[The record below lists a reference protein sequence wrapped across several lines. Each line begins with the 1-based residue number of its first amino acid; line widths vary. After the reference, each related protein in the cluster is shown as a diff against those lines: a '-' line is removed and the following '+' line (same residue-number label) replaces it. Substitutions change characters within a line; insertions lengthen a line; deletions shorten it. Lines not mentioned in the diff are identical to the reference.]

1 MKFISYIYVLF
12 LGLILSS
19 CSDNDNNYIPPA
31 LDDPKNQETDEVYN
45 DPDFTPHKD
54 GEPYDSYRGLVMA
67 GYQGWFGT
75 PGDDCSH
82 GDQWYHYQERGMFEP
97 GVLRNSID
105 FWPDVSEYEKK
116 YDTNNF
122 YYPNGQ
128 KAQVYSSYDKSS
140 ILLHFKWMKDY
151 GIDGVFMQRFVSEV
165 IDNPKGKDH
174 FDKVL
179 KSAMEGSNTYQRAIC
194 IMYDLSGSRP
204 EQYQKVLDDA
214 KTIMDNYQLL
224 DRNAKQKFYLYENG
238 KPLIVLWGVGFN
250 DNRPYSLT
258 DVEQLMNGLKEKGFS
273 IMLGVPTYWRD
284 LNGDTMND
292 TKLHELV
299 KKADVIMPWFV
310 GRYNKDSYPEKHD
323 LIVKD
328 IKWCKENDVEYAP
341 LCFPGY
347 ADRNMHPNNTISPRY
362 GGQFLW
368 DQAYH
373 CIKSGAQ
380 MLYIA
385 MFDEIDEGTA
395 IFKCLNKKDVP
406 DNIPSEDYYVLFKD
420 NKYSVVNEKV
430 EGLTGNNWCE
440 SAKELNV
447 EFQGV
452 EDEYSTDQY
461 LWITGQAAKM
471 LRGEIPLKSQMP
483 NR

>member
-1 MKFISYIYVLF
+1 MKIIAYINIFMLELLLF
-12 LGLILSS
+12 S
-19 CSDNDNNYIPPA
+19 CNSNNNKNIPPA
-31 LDDPKNQETDEVYN
+31 LDEPINPGTDEVYN
-45 DPDFTPHKD
+45 KPDFTPHKD
-54 GEPYDSYRGLVMA
+54 GEPYDSYKGLVMA

-75 PGDDCSH
+75 PGDGCSH
-82 GDQWYHYQERGMFEP
+82 GEQWYHYQERGIFEP

-116 YDTNNF
+116 YETNNF

-140 ILLHFKWMKDY
+140 VLLHFKWMKEY
-151 GIDGVFMQRFVSEV
+151 GLDGVFMQRFVCEV
-165 IDNPKGKDH
+165 IGNTQSKDH

-179 KSAMEGSNTYQRAIC
+179 EAAMEGSNLYQKAIC
-194 IMYDLSGSRP
+194 ISYDLSGAIP
-204 EQYQKVLDDA
+204 DHFLGVLNDA
-214 KTIMDNYQLL
+214 KAIMDKYSLL
-224 DRNAKQKFYLYENG
+224 NRNIKQKFYLYENG
-238 KPLIVLWGVGFN
+238 KPLIMLWGVGFN
-250 DNRPYSLT
+250 DKRQYSLT
-258 DVEQLMNGLKEKGFS
+258 DVELLMRGLKDMGFS
-273 IMLGVPTYWRD
+273 IILGVPTYWRD
-284 LNGDTMND
+284 LNGDTMNN
-292 TKLHELV
+292 TKLHDLIKESD
-299 KKADVIMPWFV
+299 AIMPWFV
-310 GRYNKDSYPEKHD
+310 GRYNKDSYPAMHD

-328 IKWCKENDVEYAP
+328 IQWCKENGVEYAP

-347 ADRNMHPNNTISPRY
+347 ADRNMHPNNPIFPRF

-406 DNIPSEDYYVLFKD
+406 ANIPLSDYYVVFKD
-420 NKYSVVNEKV
+420 NQYSIVNEKV
-430 EGLTGNNWCE
+430 EGLTGNNWCKSPE
-440 SAKELNV
+440 ELNV

-471 LRGEIPLKSQMP
+471 LRGEIPLTSQMP